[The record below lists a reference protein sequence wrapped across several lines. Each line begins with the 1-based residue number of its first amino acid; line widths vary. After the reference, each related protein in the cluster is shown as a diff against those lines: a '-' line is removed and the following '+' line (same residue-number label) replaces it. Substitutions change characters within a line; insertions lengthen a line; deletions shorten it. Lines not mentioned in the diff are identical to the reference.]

1 MYTVQQ
7 FREMVFQ
14 ARASQNT
21 DDLLECVEVELIDVQ
36 FRRIVARRPEV
47 FMAESRRFA
56 DA

>member
-1 MYTVQQ
+1 
-7 FREMVFQ
+7 MVFQ